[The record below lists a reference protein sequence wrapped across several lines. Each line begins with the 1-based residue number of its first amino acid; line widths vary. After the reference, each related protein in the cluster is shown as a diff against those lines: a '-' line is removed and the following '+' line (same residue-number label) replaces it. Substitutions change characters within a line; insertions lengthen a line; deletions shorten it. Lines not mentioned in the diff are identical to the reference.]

1 MRIHIHTLGCKVNQF
16 ESQAMETMLTDLGHE
31 VTPDETGL
39 DAVIINTCAVT
50 GEAARKSRQAVR
62 HFREQNPGA
71 IIAICGCWSQAEAK
85 SAARLG
91 DIVFGSADRAGLV
104 RALDSALHER
114 ACTVRVDDAFS
125 RRSFELLPAGSPE
138 GRTRALLK
146 IEDGCVN
153 FCSYCIIPYT
163 RGRVRSLKTDKC
175 AAEARELA
183 KKGYKE
189 IVLTGIEI
197 ASYGSD
203 LPEKPTLAG
212 AVEAVA
218 KAAPEC
224 RIRLG
229 SLEPGVVTEDFC
241 RRLSALSNLCPHF
254 HLSLQSGCDRT
265 LDAMRRKYDT
275 ARFYESVELLRKYFP
290 NCGITADLITG
301 FPGETDADFDATL
314 KFIEKCAFSSMHVFP
329 YSVREGTVAAKME
342 NQVPKADKHRRAR
355 VAAALAKRMKNE
367 FLLSQVGLTTPV
379 LFEQETAPGVWT
391 GHTGNYCQVSARGE
405 KLHNAVVNVQITG
418 VSGGALW
425 GNVLL

>member
-31 VTPDETGL
+31 ITPDETNL

-62 HFREQNPGA
+62 HFKEQNPGA
-71 IIAICGCWSQAEAK
+71 LVAVCGCWSQAEAK
-85 SAARLG
+85 DASKLG

-104 RALDSALHER
+104 RALDSALMTK
-114 ACTVRVDDAFS
+114 ASTVRVDDAFS

-163 RGRVRSLKTDKC
+163 RGRVRSLELKKC
-175 AAEARELA
+175 AAEAKKLA
-183 KKGYKE
+183 ASGYKE

-197 ASYGSD
+197 ASYGAD
-203 LPEKPTLAG
+203 LPEKPTLTD
-212 AVEAVA
+212 AVEAIA
-218 KAAPEC
+218 NAAPEC

-229 SLEPGVVTEDFC
+229 SLEPRVVTEDLC

-254 HLSLQSGCDRT
+254 HLSLQSGCDKT
-265 LDAMRRKYDT
+265 LAAMGRKYDT
-275 ARFYESVELLRKYFP
+275 ARFLKSVELLRKYFP
-290 NCGITADLITG
+290 NCGMTADLITG
-301 FPGETDADFDATL
+301 FPGETEADFDAAL

-329 YSVREGTVAAKME
+329 YSVREGTAAAKME
-342 NQVPKADKHRRAR
+342 EQVPKAEKHRRAR
-355 VAAALAKRMKNE
+355 AASVVAKRMKND
-367 FLLSQVGLTTPV
+367 FLLSQVGLTVPV
-379 LFEQETAPGVWT
+379 LFEQETSPGVWS
-391 GHTGNYCQVSARGE
+391 GHTGNYCEVRCDGSG
-405 KLHNAVVNVQITG
+405 LHNAVVNVQITG
-418 VSGGALW
+418 LSGGALW

>member
-16 ESQAMETMLTDLGHE
+16 ESQAMEAMLTKLGHE
-31 VTPDETGL
+31 LTADETGL

-62 HFREQNPGA
+62 HFKDLNPGA
-71 IIAICGCWSQAEAK
+71 VIAICGCWSQAEMK
-85 SAARLG
+85 AAASLG

-104 RALDSALHER
+104 AALNRALANRES
-114 ACTVRVDDAFS
+114 VVSVDDSFS
-125 RRSFELLPAGSPE
+125 RRTFELLPAGSPE

-163 RGRVRSLKTDKC
+163 RGRVRSLPVDAC
-175 AAEARELA
+175 AREAEKLA
-183 KKGYKE
+183 RDGYKE

-203 LPEKPTLAG
+203 LPDKPTLTDAVESVAG
-212 AVEAVA
+212 A
-218 KAAPEC
+218 APDC

-229 SLEPGVVTEDFC
+229 SLEPRVVTEDFC
-241 RRLSALSNLCPHF
+241 RRLSALPNLCPHF

-265 LDAMRRKYDT
+265 LKAMRRKYDT
-275 ARFYESVELLRKYFP
+275 GRFYESVELLRKYFP

-301 FPGETDADFDATL
+301 FPGETEADFADTL
-314 KFIEKCAFSSMHVFP
+314 RFIERCAFSSMHVFP
-329 YSVREGTVAAKME
+329 YSVREGTAAAGMDD
-342 NQVPKADKHRRAR
+342 QVPKAVKHRRAR
-355 VAAALAKRMKNE
+355 SAAAAAKRMKHD
-367 FLLSQVGLTTPV
+367 FLTAQTGLTLPV
-379 LFEQETAPGVWT
+379 LFEQEAEPGIWS
-391 GHTGNYCQVSARGE
+391 GHTGNYCEVRARGE
-405 KLHNAVVNVQITG
+405 GLHNTVVNVQITG

-425 GNVLL
+425 GKVLL